1 MRPHVTPLAHSTVRW
16 ASVGTISRDGWEL
29 AWAQTIGLNHPS
41 ISEDAVG
48 HSFPQPA
55 CAGGAVHLVVTDGV
69 GSGARPEVAANA
81 LTAHCLQL
89 PDTAQGN
96 PTAIAN
102 WVAAADAV
110 VAQALTA
117 VHHRPGA
124 AMLAAAWLAQDGTGH
139 LVRVGDARVYR
150 FDAHTCILE
159 PLTQDQTYAHM
170 GEAPPPGGHSD
181 DPARM
186 VGSGCMGTPEVQ
198 HLSLA
203 PHHTMLLCTDGLARG
218 AEAAT
223 LAAILG
229 AATLAEGL
237 DGTARDLCLAALH
250 GGSQDDITV
259 LLARRVPHV

>member
-1 MRPHVTPLAHSTVRW
+1 MRPHASTVVQGLARW
-16 ASVGTISRDGWEL
+16 ASVGSVTRDGWEL

-48 HSFPQPA
+48 HLFPQPA
-55 CAGGAVHLVVTDGV
+55 CAGGAVNLAVTDGV

-89 PDTAQGN
+89 PDTTQGN

-102 WVAAADAV
+102 WVAAADTV
-110 VAQALTA
+110 VAQALAA

-139 LVRVGDARVYR
+139 LVRVGDTRAYR
-150 FDAHTCILE
+150 FDAHTCVLE

-170 GEAPPPGGHSD
+170 GETPPPGGHRD

-198 HLSLA
+198 PISLA
-203 PHHTMLLCTDGLARG
+203 PYHTLLLCTDGLARG
-218 AEAAT
+218 ADAAT

-229 AATLAEGL
+229 AATQAEGL
-237 DGTARDLCLAALH
+237 DATARDLCLAALQ